1 MTPPPLRARERI
13 IALEPTKLATSVNEV
28 IQMTWKMKISQRKT
42 DYKTL
47 THEGCEAIG
56 GGD

>member
-1 MTPPPLRARERI
+1 
-13 IALEPTKLATSVNEV
+13 
-28 IQMTWKMKISQRKT
+28 MTWKMKISQRKT